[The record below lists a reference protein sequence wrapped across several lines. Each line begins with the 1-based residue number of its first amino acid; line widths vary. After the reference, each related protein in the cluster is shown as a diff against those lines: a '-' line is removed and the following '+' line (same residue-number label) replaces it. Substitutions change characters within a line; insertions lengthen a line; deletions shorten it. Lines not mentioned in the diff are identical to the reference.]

1 MERNL
6 LLTCP
11 DVADRALCTREGSYV
26 DQPDRP
32 VLLLGSIPHILLA
45 VARSL
50 GRSGIEVHV
59 GLEWPSPALAQSR
72 YVARVFDLPRYREA
86 PEAWLQSLQSLAQR
100 QRYALI
106 IPCGD
111 WENLLCHVHRRA
123 LSPLTK
129 LAIPSAAALD
139 TLTDKAAAGCLARAH
154 GVSTPRELL
163 VASAEAP
170 WAPPPDGFAFPLY
183 LKPRRSFDLA
193 HPGLWQRVIKA
204 AGPEQFREGMAVLGS
219 RGDVLIQEA
228 HPGEGVGVELLMRQG
243 RSLLAFQ
250 HRRVHQPRDGGPSS
264 YRASMDVTGHLHEAA
279 LRLLGPLRYTG
290 VAMVEFLVDPATGQW
305 TFLEVNPRFWGS
317 LPLAVA
323 AGADFPRGLYQ
334 LMLDQPVDVSA
345 DYRRDIFCRNWSMD
359 AAWFGNELRRGR
371 SGRWPRALAHLGI
384 NLLTLRERS
393 DSFTL
398 DDPRPAL
405 LEARQMLRR
414 LTDRKHKRA

>member
-1 MERNL
+1 ML
-6 LLTCP
+6 LARSN
-11 DVADRALCTREGSYV
+11 VADRALCTREGSYV
-26 DQPDRP
+26 VQPNRP
-32 VLLLGSIPHILLA
+32 VLLLGSIPRILLA

-59 GLEWPSPALAQSR
+59 GLEWRSPALAQSR
-72 YVARVFDLPRYREA
+72 YVARVFDLPRYRDA
-86 PEAWLQSLQSLAQR
+86 PDAWLQDVQCLAQR
-100 QRYALI
+100 HHHALI

-111 WENLLCHVHRRA
+111 WENLLCHVHRCA
-123 LSPLTK
+123 LSPLSK

-139 TLTDKAAAGCLARAH
+139 TLTDKAAASCLARAH
-154 GVSTPRELL
+154 GVPTPRERL

-170 WAPPPDGFAFPLY
+170 RTPPPRNFEFPLY
-183 LKPRRSFDLA
+183 LKPRRSFDLN
-193 HPGLWQRVIKA
+193 HPGLWQRVIKVWDHA
-204 AGPEQFREGMAVLGS
+204 QFREGMATLGR

-228 HPGEGVGVELLMRQG
+228 HPGEGVGVELLLQRG
-243 RSLLAFQ
+243 RPLLAFQ

-264 YRASMDVTGHLHEAA
+264 YRASTDVADYLLDAS
-279 LRLLGPLRYTG
+279 LRLLAPLGYTG
-290 VAMVEFLVDPATGQW
+290 VAMVEFLSDPATGRW

-334 LMLDQPVDVSA
+334 LMLDQPVDVSE

-359 AAWFGNELRRGR
+359 AAWFGEELRRGR
-371 SGRWPRALAHLGI
+371 SGRWPKALAHLGV

-393 DSFTL
+393 DTFTL
-398 DDPRPAL
+398 DDPGPAL

-414 LTDRKHKRA
+414 LTDRKQKRR